1 MRSRRSARVGFV
13 RPLRRCLFLKQLTLI
28 SLMPGLV
35 FTGNPVLANP
45 QGGNIIHGDVSIGA
59 GIGGN
64 LQILQN
70 SPNAIINWDSFS
82 IAAGEL
88 TQFRQPGSSAA
99 VLNRVTGGNPSA
111 IHGALKA
118 NGNVF
123 VINPNGILVGPSGT
137 IDVHGLVL
145 STLDVDDGEFLA
157 GGDMTFKG
165 VGENVT
171 NMGRINGIGGDVFL
185 IGRTVTN
192 SGSIRAANG
201 TVGLAAGE
209 EVLLT
214 AKGNKGERLFV
225 RAKGSGVSGTG
236 ILNDGTIEGAA
247 VELKAHGNM
256 YALAINNKGSIR
268 ATGAVNA
275 GGKVYL
281 RGAGGTIHN
290 NGSIRASGPGM
301 GSGGRVLIEA
311 AYAKVDGM
319 MRAEGGHVRVAGTDK
334 VELGGSIDVTTPL
347 GRGGDV
353 VVEAKEIEV
362 GSTAV
367 VDASGAT
374 GGGGVRIGGGF
385 QGRDATIQNADHVV
399 IGDGAVLRADATA
412 SGDGGNVIVW
422 SDGDTLF
429 QGELS
434 AGSRNSAT
442 AATAAS
448 ERKPAISSSPRLKSP
463 SRAAPG
469 PARVPGSATED
480 AAVPGR

>member
-1 MRSRRSARVGFV
+1 SPHAMESGRSPLSPMNFSAPTGNGSAAL
-13 RPLRRCLFLKQLTLI
+13 LRRLVWLRLVAVGL
-28 SLMPGLV
+28 LMPGL
-35 FTGNPVLANP
+35 TIWTSPVRANP
-45 QGGNIIHGDVSIGA
+45 HGGSVVHGDIHFGA
-59 GIGGN
+59 GTGGN
-64 LQILQN
+64 LQIHQG
-70 SPNAIINWDSFS
+70 SANAIINWDSFS

-88 TQFRQPGSSAA
+88 TQFLQPGTSAA

-185 IGRTVTN
+185 IGRTVRN
-192 SGSIRAANG
+192 SGTIRASNG

-214 AKGNKGERLFV
+214 GRGKTGERLFV

-275 GGKVYL
+275 GGRVYL
-281 RGAGGTIHN
+281 RGAGGSIHN
-290 NGSIRASGPGM
+290 SGSIQASGPGA
-301 GSGGRVLIEA
+301 GSAGRILIEA
-311 AYAKVDGM
+311 A
-319 MRAEGGHVRVAGTDK
+319 
-334 VELGGSIDVTTPL
+334 
-347 GRGGDV
+347 
-353 VVEAKEIEV
+353 
-362 GSTAV
+362 
-367 VDASGAT
+367 
-374 GGGGVRIGGGF
+374 
-385 QGRDATIQNADHVV
+385 
-399 IGDGAVLRADATA
+399 
-412 SGDGGNVIVW
+412 
-422 SDGDTLF
+422 
-429 QGELS
+429 
-434 AGSRNSAT
+434 
-442 AATAAS
+442 
-448 ERKPAISSSPRLKSP
+448 
-463 SRAAPG
+463 
-469 PARVPGSATED
+469 
-480 AAVPGR
+480 